1 MKKLFFLTAAAIFAA
16 SGTAQTPAELKSWLP
31 PVEGGTIDEKVEVFN
46 PDNLFERI
54 NGAAPLYLE
63 SGFQEMTSMEYKKGE
78 EYITIQAYRH
88 ATPED
93 TFGMYASERS
103 PDLEFYPF
111 AGEAQGDAGNVF
123 FFAGNIYV
131 KMWGYSEGDISG
143 TLQQI
148 ARGLAEKIAP
158 NAGYPAVLQAF
169 PAANKV
175 AHTEAY
181 ITSNYIGHEFL
192 TNVYTTDYMVDGKK
206 YQGFVI
212 DAGTPEAARETL
224 VKYYAFARQ
233 TVDPQLGVQTIA
245 DRYNGDIPVIWQG
258 RYLIGIFSS
267 DSTPMPGAEAFLAAI
282 AASIAKQ

>member
-1 MKKLFFLTAAAIFAA
+1 MKKLFFLTVAAILAA
-16 SGTAQTPAELKSWLP
+16 SSAAQTPAELKSWLP
-31 PVEGGTIDEKVEVFN
+31 PVDGWTIDERVEVFN

-63 SGFQEMTSMEYKKGE
+63 SGFREMTSMEYKKGE

-131 KMWGYSEGDISG
+131 KMWGYSEGDISA

-148 ARGLAEKIAP
+148 ARGLAGKIAP
-158 NAGYPAVLQAF
+158 DAGYPAVLQAF
-169 PAANKV
+169 PDANKV

-192 TNVYTTDYMVDGKK
+192 EHVYTTDYAAGGKK
-206 YQGFVI
+206 CQAFVI

-233 TVDPQLGVQTIA
+233 SVDPQPGLQTIA

-258 RYLIGIFSS
+258 RYIIGIFSPDGS
-267 DSTPMPGAEAFLAAI
+267 PMPGAEAFLS
-282 AASIAKQ
+282 SIASKL

>member
-1 MKKLFFLTAAAIFAA
+1 MKKLFFLTVTAIFAA
-16 SGTAQTPAELKSWLP
+16 SSTAQTPAELKSWLP
-31 PVEGGTIDEKVEVFN
+31 RVAGWTIDERVEVFN

-103 PDLEFYPF
+103 PDLTFFPF
-111 AGEAQGDAGNVF
+111 AGEAQGDATNVF

-143 TLQQI
+143 TLQEI
-148 ARGLAEKIAP
+148 AQGLAAKIAP
-158 NAGYPAVLQAF
+158 DAGYPAVLQAF
-169 PAANKV
+169 PAANKIV
-175 AHTEAY
+175 HTEAY

-192 TNVYTTDYMVDGKK
+192 QHVYTTDYTVDGKK
-206 YQGFVI
+206 YQAFVI

-224 VKYYAFARQ
+224 VKYYTFARQ
-233 TVDPQLGVQTIA
+233 NVDPQPGRQTIA

-258 RYLIGIFSS
+258 RYIIGIFSS
-267 DSTPMPGAEAFLAAI
+267 DGAPMPGTEAFLT
-282 AASIAKQ
+282 SIANKL